1 MGQIK
6 KAILLLMAV
15 AAVAV
20 SCRKTD
26 NHGLEGEPNQ
36 AKVNIT
42 LNVEDVE
49 NLESRQGSLEFIAG
63 QDGGDTLGV
72 VTSCVV
78 GGKWGDL
85 SDGQSSRSTSS
96 TIYDTRIND
105 LWALQFNTRGEL
117 VGKPVY
123 RNNLSGVTT
132 ISMMLT
138 QTAQGESHTVC
149 FVANTGK
156 NDLFT
161 IDNVPTREQL
171 MALMHSFATEASV
184 VEGSDLI
191 MTGSY
196 TGSLTAANSIPIAV
210 PMERTVAKVTFTY
223 RTANF
228 KDGRFEVQ
236 AVQLKNV
243 PKAGLYFLPGVVP
256 GVYPQGGGDS
266 HFDYAPESSV
276 SSSSATKTW
285 YVPENVRGRNTAI
298 AWEGDKSKA
307 NAPAGQS
314 EYATFMQIKGQ
325 ATLKD
330 GSSKNMLYVFYLGSD
345 ITDYSLRRNTFY
357 NITIDFMGVD
367 LNDNRV
373 LVDISTPVLSSN
385 ARIESNSI
393 TGTSAVA
400 GATILSDGGSAVT
413 DKGFYISTARDFD
426 VSDPGVIVAPAAL
439 TRGRGLDYEAL
450 SPALQRGMAVGS
462 FGGAAGAGCAAQLPV
477 LPSAASC
484 SDSEPQQRA
493 SGYQTFNVTFSGL
506 SHKTTYYARA
516 YATNAYGTTVSDQQ
530 LEFATS
536 GVPTVGELTIT
547 DITDISA
554 NGSFSL
560 IDPGVS
566 AVTKYGVVYSRSSG
580 FNPANGTH
588 VELDVPMAMP
598 VAITGLE
605 NYQGYYLRA
614 FAANAE
620 GRGYGPQVSFW
631 TKEGPSFKLDYVQD
645 LKGTSVRVKAS
656 IWGGRGNTVIDRGII
671 WSTSPITDPDACNV
685 GTPSDGS
692 EWYEGSFGSA
702 YPGDTWY
709 MQLYVVL
716 SYGAT
721 RYSSTYSSSSRP
733 EIPPISDIVFTREY
747 KRYIGA
753 NSKRSYP
760 RTSIIG
766 AKMSGWDPLDDL
778 EGYMGWPLET
788 GDTELQ
794 YRPDEDPFYFRVKA
808 ISDFSTGG
816 QYRYYG
822 DEMNFAD
829 VLPTPGKLTFF
840 YTANEGQYFL
850 SPYLYTSGTAP
861 SPGYQASPIV
871 KRGYY
876 NHDESYGEV
885 WFPTDNG
892 STGAFSNHK
901 GKYTLSH
908 RATGMVQYYAEDA
921 LGNKIWGPRQ
931 HVKNIVPEIGK
942 PTDVSRV
949 QGGVTVT
956 LPGATAGSGGAV
968 VVKGVVL
975 FKGDWPTVDSDSPRI
990 IAPGNP
996 GDPVTFIVTDD
1007 QLLFSEWKVA
1017 GYATDVSG
1025 NTYAGGFTFTP
1036 NAKSAQQ

>member
-85 SDGQSSRSTSS
+85 SDGQPSRSTSS

-171 MALMHSFATEASV
+171 MAMMHSFATEASV

-373 LVDISTPVLSSN
+373 LVDISTPVLSSD

-566 AVTKYGVVYSRSSG
+566 AVTKYGVVYSWDSY

-605 NYQGYYLRA
+605 NYEFYYLRA

-620 GRGYGPQVSFW
+620 GRGYGPQVSFR
-631 TKEGPSFKLDYVQD
+631 TKEGPYFKLDYVQD
-645 LKGTSVRVKAS
+645 LKGTSVKVRAN
-656 IWGGRGNTVIDRGII
+656 INGGSGSTVIDRGII

-685 GTPSDGS
+685 GTPSGGS
-692 EWYEGSFGSA
+692 NWYEGSFGSV

-716 SYGAT
+716 SYGT

-733 EIPPISDIVFTREY
+733 EMPPLSDIVFAREY
-747 KRYIGA
+747 DRYIGA

-760 RTSIIG
+760 RTDIIG
-766 AKMSGWDPLDDL
+766 ARIPGWDPLNMP
-778 EGYMGWPLET
+778 EGRMEWTLKT
-788 GDTELQ
+788 GDIEKQ
-794 YRPDEDPFYFRVKA
+794 YVLDEDPFYFRVKA

-840 YTANEGQYFL
+840 YTDNQGQYSFNT
-850 SPYLYTSGTAP
+850 YLYTSGTAP
-861 SPGYQASPIV
+861 LPGRQASPIV

-876 NHDESYGEV
+876 NSEEGRDVSY
-885 WFPTDNG
+885 PTDNG
-892 STGAFSNHK
+892 STGAFSNYK
-901 GKYTLSH
+901 SESTLNYWK
-908 RATGMVQYYAEDA
+908 AGVVQYYAEDA
-921 LGNKIWGPRQ
+921 LGNKIWGPKQ
-931 HVKNIVPEIGK
+931 HVKNIVPKIGK
-942 PTDVSRV
+942 PTDVSKV

-968 VVKGVVL
+968 VVKGIVP
-975 FKGDWPTVDSDSPRI
+975 FKGDWPTIESPLI

-996 GDPVTFIVTDD
+996 GDPVTFIVPAD
-1007 QLLFSEWKVA
+1007 QLLPYSQVA
-1017 GYATDVSG
+1017 CYATDVSG
-1025 NTYAGGFTFTP
+1025 NTYIGGP
-1036 NAKSAQQ
+1036 AYIPKAKSAQQ